1 MFLPG
6 KSHRQR
12 SLVAIA
18 HGVAKESDTTEHNH
32 ALFCPLCPP
41 RFNLLASLTFFYAL
55 ASCPK
60 VCTVLRHM
68 RRRKKI
74 VISIYLCHQLG
85 EGNGTPLQYSSL
97 ENPVDRGAWWAAVH
111 GVAEWDMTEAT

>member
-18 HGVAKESDTTEHNH
+18 HRVAKESDTTEHNH
-32 ALFCPLCPP
+32 APFCPLCPP

-97 ENPVDRGAWWAAVH
+97 ETPVDRGAWWAAVH
-111 GVAEWDMTEAT
+111 GVAEWDMTEVT